1 MEKRLQNEISNEDKL
16 AIINKYL
23 SETVNIIDNQLN
35 PIKEKNNIDDNNNK
49 TSGNTPSNKDKNISD
64 NNFELRLNS
73 LEKIHNSLNIESDLL
88 ILTKN
93 NISENKTTFLED
105 ISNILIQRNKLL
117 NELLSLFFEKAKEL
131 IAKEKNLGNGK
142 DNNKN
147 NTYLSSMSS
156 TSNLEDMQNG
166 YRSFS
171 NKKNKNKE
179 FKMYF
184 CGRKY
189 ESMVNYDNNMRNR
202 KKNKAC
208 KNSLKKKKN
217 ANINTN
223 IKTNIKT
230 NINTNNNTNSNNST
244 KNLNLSK
251 KNATLT
257 DFNKSINY
265 LNSNELTPFHTNYFN
280 YTSLS
285 SINNQKSFSPQAI
298 NKRKYIIRN
307 LNSPF
312 IENND
317 YKTKQGMNNKRKNN
331 KNKNR
336 SASVIKEFKQNY
348 RLNENKNLEIKR
360 GNLDSLIN
368 WEKLNLDKL
377 NEIGVNLLTTNNNY
391 KM

>member
-1 MEKRLQNEISNEDKL
+1 MEKILQNEISNEDKL
-16 AIINKYL
+16 ALINKYL
-23 SETVNIIDNQLN
+23 SETINIIDKQLN
-35 PIKEKNNIDDNNNK
+35 PIKERDNINDNNNK
-49 TSGNTPSNKDKNISD
+49 TSGNTSSNKEKNSSD
-64 NNFELRLNS
+64 NNFELKLNS

-93 NISENKTTFLED
+93 NIIENKTTFIED
-105 ISNILIQRNKLL
+105 IANILIQRNKLL

-131 IAKEKNLGNGK
+131 IDKEKNFNH
-142 DNNKN
+142 
-147 NTYLSSMSS
+147 LSSMPSS
-156 TSNLEDMQNG
+156 YNLADTQNG

-217 ANINTN
+217 ANTS

-257 DFNKSINY
+257 DFNKSINN

-377 NEIGVNLLTTNNNY
+377 NEIGVNLLTNSNNK

>member
-1 MEKRLQNEISNEDKL
+1 MEKILQNEISNEDKL
-16 AIINKYL
+16 TIINKYL

-35 PIKEKNNIDDNNNK
+35 PIKEKNNNDDNNNK
-49 TSGNTPSNKDKNISD
+49 TSGNTPLHKEKNNSD
-64 NNFELRLNS
+64 NNFELKLNS

-93 NISENKTTFLED
+93 NITENKTSFVED

-131 IAKEKNLGNGK
+131 LDKEKIVNNAK

-147 NTYLSSMSS
+147 SNYLSSMSS
-156 TSNLEDMQNG
+156 SSNLVDTQNG

-171 NKKNKNKE
+171 NKKNKEKE

-184 CGRKY
+184 SGRKY
-189 ESMVNYDNNMRNR
+189 ESMVNYDNIMRNR
-202 KKNKAC
+202 KKNRIY
-208 KNSLKKKKN
+208 KNSLKKNKN
-217 ANINTN
+217 ANMHTN
-223 IKTNIKT
+223 IKTNINT

-257 DFNKSINY
+257 DFNKSIN

-312 IENND
+312 IENNN
-317 YKTKQGMNNKRKNN
+317 YKTKQGINNNKGKNR

-336 SASVIKEFKQNY
+336 STSVIKEFKQNY
-348 RLNENKNLEIKR
+348 KLNENKNLEIKR
-360 GNLDSLIN
+360 SNLDNLIN

-377 NEIGVNLLTTNNNY
+377 NEIGVNLLTNSNNK

>member
-1 MEKRLQNEISNEDKL
+1 MEKILQNGISNEDKL
-16 AIINKYL
+16 SIINKYL
-23 SETVNIIDNQLN
+23 SETINIIDNQLN
-35 PIKEKNNIDDNNNK
+35 PIKEKNNINDNNNK
-49 TSGNTPSNKDKNISD
+49 TSGNTPSNKEKNNSD
-64 NNFELRLNS
+64 NNFELKINS

-93 NISENKTTFLED
+93 NISENKTTFIED

-117 NELLSLFFEKAKEL
+117 NELLSLFFEKAKEF
-131 IAKEKNLGNGK
+131 IDKEKNFNYEK
-142 DNNKN
+142 NNNKN
-147 NTYLSSMSS
+147 SNHFSSMSS
-156 TSNLEDMQNG
+156 SSNLVDTQNG
-166 YRSFS
+166 FRSFS
-171 NKKNKNKE
+171 NKKNKDKE

-184 CGRKY
+184 SGRKY
-189 ESMVNYDNNMRNR
+189 ENMVNYDNNMRNR
-202 KKNKAC
+202 KKNKAF
-208 KNSLKKKKN
+208 KNSLIKN
-217 ANINTN
+217 KNVNTN
-223 IKTNIKT
+223 IKTNLNT

-244 KNLNLSK
+244 KNINLTK

-257 DFNKSINY
+257 DYDKSVN

-312 IENND
+312 IENDN
-317 YKTKQGMNNKRKNN
+317 YKTKQGINNKRKN
-331 KNKNR
+331 KNR
-336 SASVIKEFKQNY
+336 STSVIKEFKQNY
-348 RLNENKNLEIKR
+348 RLNENRNLEVKKSSLD
-360 GNLDSLIN
+360 NLIT

-377 NEIGVNLLTTNNNY
+377 NEIGVNLLTNSNNK

>member
-35 PIKEKNNIDDNNNK
+35 PIKEKNHIDDNNINK
-49 TSGNTPSNKDKNISD
+49 TSGNTPTNKEKNNVD
-64 NNFELRLNS
+64 NNLELKLNS

-88 ILTKN
+88 LLTKN
-93 NISENKTTFLED
+93 NIRERKTTFIED

-117 NELLSLFFEKAKEL
+117 NELLSLFFEKTKEL
-131 IAKEKNLGNGK
+131 IEKEKHFNNEK

-147 NTYLSSMSS
+147 SKYLSSMSS
-156 TSNLEDMQNG
+156 TSNLKDIQNEN
-166 YRSFS
+166 RSFS

-179 FKMYF
+179 FKFYF
-184 CGRKY
+184 YGRKY
-189 ESMVNYDNNMRNR
+189 ENMVNYDNNIRNR
-202 KKNKAC
+202 KKSKGK
-208 KNSLKKKKN
+208 KNSQSKNKN
-217 ANINTN
+217 ANIKANT
-223 IKTNIKT
+223 KT

-244 KNLNLSK
+244 KNLILSE
-251 KNATLT
+251 KNTTLS
-257 DFNKSINY
+257 DFNKSINN

-317 YKTKQGMNNKRKNN
+317 YKTKQGMNNKKKNN

-348 RLNENKNLEIKR
+348 RLNDNKNLEIKR

-377 NEIGVNLLTTNNNY
+377 NEIGVNLLTNNNNY

>member
-1 MEKRLQNEISNEDKL
+1 MEKILQNEISNEDKL
-16 AIINKYL
+16 AVINKYL

-35 PIKEKNNIDDNNNK
+35 PIKEKNNIDDNNK
-49 TSGNTPSNKDKNISD
+49 TSGNTPSNKEMNNSD
-64 NNFELRLNS
+64 NNFELKLNS

-93 NISENKTTFLED
+93 NISENKTTFIED

-131 IAKEKNLGNGK
+131 IEKEKNFINPK

-147 NTYLSSMSS
+147 NKYLSSMSS
-156 TSNLEDMQNG
+156 TSNLEDTQNG

-184 CGRKY
+184 SGRKY
-189 ESMVNYDNNMRNR
+189 ENMVNYDNNMRNR
-202 KKNKAC
+202 KKNRAT
-208 KNSLKKKKN
+208 KNSLTKNKN
-217 ANINTN
+217 AKIN
-223 IKTNIKT
+223 TNIKT
-230 NINTNNNTNSNNST
+230 NINTNRNTNNNTNSNNTT

-251 KNATLT
+251 KIEELN
-257 DFNKSINY
+257 DFNKSINH

-312 IENND
+312 INKND
-317 YKTKQGMNNKRKNN
+317 YKTKQGNNNKKKNN
-331 KNKNR
+331 KNR
-336 SASVIKEFKQNY
+336 STSVIKEFRQNY
-348 RLNENKNLEIKR
+348 KLNENKNLEVKR
-360 GNLDSLIN
+360 SNLDNLIN

-377 NEIGVNLLTTNNNY
+377 NEIGVNLLTNSNNK

>member
-1 MEKRLQNEISNEDKL
+1 MEKILQNGISNEDKL
-16 AIINKYL
+16 AVINKYL

-35 PIKEKNNIDDNNNK
+35 PIKEKNNIDDNNK
-49 TSGNTPSNKDKNISD
+49 TSGNTPSNKEMNNSD
-64 NNFELRLNS
+64 NNFELKLNS

-93 NISENKTTFLED
+93 NISENKTTFIED

-131 IAKEKNLGNGK
+131 IEKEKNFNNVK
-142 DNNKN
+142 DTNKN
-147 NTYLSSMSS
+147 SKYLSSMSS
-156 TSNLEDMQNG
+156 TSNLEDTQNG

-184 CGRKY
+184 SGRKY
-189 ESMVNYDNNMRNR
+189 ENMVNYDNNMRNR
-202 KKNKAC
+202 KKNRAT
-208 KNSLKKKKN
+208 KNSLTKNKN
-217 ANINTN
+217 AKIN
-223 IKTNIKT
+223 TNIKT
-230 NINTNNNTNSNNST
+230 NINTNRNTNNNTNSNNTT

-251 KNATLT
+251 KIEELN
-257 DFNKSINY
+257 DFNKSINH

-312 IENND
+312 INKND
-317 YKTKQGMNNKRKNN
+317 YKTKQGNNNKKKNN
-331 KNKNR
+331 KNR
-336 SASVIKEFKQNY
+336 STSVIKEFRQNY
-348 RLNENKNLEIKR
+348 KLNENKNLEVKR
-360 GNLDSLIN
+360 SNLDNLIN

-377 NEIGVNLLTTNNNY
+377 NEIGVNLLTNSNNK